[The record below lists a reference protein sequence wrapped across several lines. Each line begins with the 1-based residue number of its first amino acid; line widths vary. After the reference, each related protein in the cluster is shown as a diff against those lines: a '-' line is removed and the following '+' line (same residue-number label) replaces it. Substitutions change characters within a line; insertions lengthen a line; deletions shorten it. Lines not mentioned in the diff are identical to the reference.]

1 MARTVQNGV
10 GSPEEKALMR
20 DSPCLGLQRSSRAKV
35 LAHSPAL
42 RIGQPSQVK
51 FLVSSQ
57 EQCKGPH
64 TLTHMELGS
73 STNLVRDC
81 ENIRTHPHLYGWASG
96 WSRFCVQ
103 RESFF
108 PGLDRDGQSQAL
120 FGPLSSECGAGIIQ
134 SASNK
139 RKLSQTRESQ
149 LLSAHVHLC
158 SGSSCVIVP
167 RRAARPL
174 RAALSPHVNSDY
186 NFKLHY

>member
-35 LAHSPAL
+35 LAHSPA
-42 RIGQPSQVK
+42 
-51 FLVSSQ
+51 
-57 EQCKGPH
+57 